1 MRIALMSM
9 VALVA
14 ACSAP
19 APTGSISWIKDY
31 DTGRKQAKDQGKP
44 IMIFFTADW

>member
-1 MRIALMSM
+1 MRMALMSL
-9 VALVA
+9 VALVT

-19 APTGSISWIKDY
+19 TGNISWIKNY
-31 DTGRKQAKDQGKP
+31 DTGLQQAKDQGKP